1 MPSEKLAPGDI
12 LVVDDRIENLELLK
26 EMLMEDGHH
35 VRPVTS
41 GKMAL
46 SAIKERLP
54 DLVLLDVGMPKMS
67 GFEVCRT
74 LKQEEKYA
82 ELPIIF
88 ITALQDAEDKLLA
101 FQIGGSDYITKP
113 FNLEEVKARVRT
125 HLRIHR
131 LREKLRAQN
140 RELEASHERLLKLE
154 QLRDNL
160 THMIIHDLRSPL
172 SAMVGS
178 LRLMQEDAASQDGR
192 VETADLARAQ
202 SNAARLIRM
211 VNDLLDIGRLE
222 AEQLDLELGEVSWAE
237 LLRAVLYLLGAEK
250 AERVKVSVDPTTT
263 IEGDGKLLERVL
275 LNLLDN
281 AFKYSPEKSPVEV
294 SARLDKGEWVLVVS
308 DQGIGIPDEFKTK
321 VFDKFGQV
329 DARRA
334 RLPSTGLG
342 LTFCSLAIRAHGGS
356 IVAEDRTGGG
366 TQMVVRLPERAKAR
380 AGQTSARAL

>member
-1 MPSEKLAPGDI
+1 MPSEELAPGDI
-12 LVVDDRIENLELLK
+12 LIVDDRIENLELLK
-26 EMLMEDGHH
+26 AILTEDGHH
-35 VRPVTS
+35 VRPVTN

-46 SAIKERLP
+46 SAISERLP

-67 GFEVCRT
+67 GFEVCRA
-74 LKQEEKYA
+74 LKKDERYA

-88 ITALQDAEDKLLA
+88 ITAYQDTEDKLLA

-113 FNLEEVKARVRT
+113 FHLEEVKARVRT
-125 HLRIHR
+125 HLRLHR
-131 LREKLRAQN
+131 FREKLLTQN
-140 RELEASHERLLKLE
+140 RQLEASHERLLKLE

-172 SAMVGS
+172 SGMVGS

-192 VETADLARAQ
+192 VEMSDLSRALN
-202 SNAARLIRM
+202 NAGRLIRM

-222 AEQLDLELGEVSWAE
+222 AEQLSLELSEVKWAD
-237 LLRAVLYLLGAEK
+237 LINAVLHLLGSEK
-250 AERVKVSVDPTTT
+250 SDRVRVSVDPSAV
-263 IEGDGKLLERVL
+263 IEGDSGLLERVL
-275 LNLLDN
+275 MNLLDN
-281 AFKYSPEKSPVEV
+281 AFKYSSEKSPVEI
-294 SARLDKGEWVLVVS
+294 SLRSDKEDWVLLVS
-308 DQGIGIPDEFKTK
+308 DHGIGIPDEFKTK

-342 LTFCSLAIRAHGGS
+342 LTFCHLAVRMHGGS

-366 TQMVVRLPERAKAR
+366 TQMVVRVPARRSVR
-380 AGQTSARAL
+380 AGKKAAQST